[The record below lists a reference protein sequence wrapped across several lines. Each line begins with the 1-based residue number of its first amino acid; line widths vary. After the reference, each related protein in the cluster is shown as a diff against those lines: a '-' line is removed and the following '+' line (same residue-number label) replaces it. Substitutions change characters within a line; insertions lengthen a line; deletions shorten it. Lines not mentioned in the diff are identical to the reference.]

1 MGAIRCLT
9 WASTLDGRGP
19 GATPLMAS
27 PTQEDGAVT
36 TAPSATP
43 LEDAD
48 VPSDSEVPLSATTSS
63 PRRPAPAFTH
73 TSFVRATSS
82 DAYFLS
88 NSHRRNFASRKL
100 GRDIFRI
107 SSSKRISQRLGAL
120 DVSTLPHIAHLAT
133 ESSGPPLHPARTAHS
148 KQMLA
153 FQLREDRLDA
163 MLAQLLGGFH
173 IMLYGVG
180 DRMPVMRAL
189 VERGAQRHSGA
200 AVIVQGASGRGVQV
214 DRILDSIE
222 QAIGLGSAD
231 AQDAPRQLLV
241 RPSRVAQRVQ
251 RITRYLSEST
261 ASMVRPR
268 HVFLGL
274 LAFDQAMFHT
284 LRLHTLVHALAR
296 SPHIHLIASV
306 SHVNAGL
313 LLDGPAGSFGWGMAG
328 HPCPTA
334 LTPEPM
340 SRTLRAPWLWH
351 NATTFVPPVAE
362 LVQARSTTSGMP
374 VLSGL
379 AVMKLPAAV
388 DLAGG
393 RGRAAPNAS
402 AAVAMAQPISETSAV
417 QVLSTITARARS
429 LFAQLAALQLM
440 AVDDEETIPRTPYAS
455 LVREALR
462 EFVASSDEG
471 VRQLLGEMV
480 DHGLVIV
487 SRGLTTVTNSHAIA
501 VGDELSIP
509 LPVPMLEQVLAQI
522 A

>member
-1 MGAIRCLT
+1 MSPEPEDAAGTA
-9 WASTLDGRGP
+9 APSS
-19 GATPLMAS
+19 TPLD
-27 PTQEDGAVT
+27 DG
-36 TAPSATP
+36 
-43 LEDAD
+43 D
-48 VPSDSEVPLSATTSS
+48 VPSDSEVPLSEVTSS

-82 DAYFLS
+82 DAWLLS

-107 SSSKRISQRLGAL
+107 SSTKRISQRLGAL
-120 DVSTLPHIAHLAT
+120 DVSVLPHIAHLAA

-153 FQLREDRLDA
+153 FQLREDRLDT

-173 IMLYGVG
+173 IVLYGVG

-189 VERGAQRHSGA
+189 MERGAQHHCGA
-200 AVIVQGASGRGVQV
+200 AVIVQGAAGRGVQV
-214 DRILDSIE
+214 DRILESIE
-222 QAIGLGSAD
+222 QAIGLEDSD
-231 AQDAPRQLLV
+231 AQDAPRRLE
-241 RPSRVAQRVQ
+241 RPSRVMQRVQ
-251 RITRYLSEST
+251 RITRYLSEPG
-261 ASMVRPR
+261 ASARPQ
-268 HVFLGL
+268 HAFLGF
-274 LAFDQAMFHT
+274 LAFDQAIFHT

-296 SPHIHLIASV
+296 SPRIHLVASV

-313 LLDGPAGSFGWGMAG
+313 LLDGPTGSFGWGMAG
-328 HPCPTA
+328 HPPPTDQA
-334 LTPEPM
+334 EPGG
-340 SRTLRAPWLWH
+340 RTLRAPWLWY
-351 NATTFVPPVAE
+351 NATTFVPPIAE
-362 LVQARSTTSGMP
+362 LVQARSTTTGMP
-374 VLSGL
+374 ILTGL
-379 AVMKLPAAV
+379 AGMKLPAAV

-440 AVDDEETIPRTPYAS
+440 AVDNEATIPRTPYAS

-480 DHGLVIV
+480 DHGLVVV
-487 SRGLTTVTNSHAIA
+487 SRGQTTVTNSHAIA

>member
-1 MGAIRCLT
+1 MSSPVHEEATGKAEPS
-9 WASTLDGRGP
+9 STPHDE
-19 GATPLMAS
+19 AEA
-27 PTQEDGAVT
+27 
-36 TAPSATP
+36 
-43 LEDAD
+43 
-48 VPSDSEVPLSATTSS
+48 PSDSEVPLSANSAS

-82 DAYFLS
+82 DAWFLS

-120 DVSTLPHIAHLAT
+120 DVSVLPHIAHLAA

-153 FQLREDRLDA
+153 FQLREDRLDG

-200 AVIVQGASGRGVQV
+200 AVIVQGASVRGVQV

-222 QAIGLGSAD
+222 QAIGLGDSD
-231 AQDAPRQLLV
+231 AQDALHQLV
-241 RPSRVAQRVQ
+241 RPSRVMQRVQ
-251 RITRYLSEST
+251 RITRYLSEPSES
-261 ASMVRPR
+261 AARPR
-268 HVFLGL
+268 HVFLGF
-274 LAFDQAMFHT
+274 LAFDQAIFHT
-284 LRLHTLVHALAR
+284 LRLQALVHALAR
-296 SPHIHLIASV
+296 SSCIHLVASV

-313 LLDGPAGSFGWGMAG
+313 LLDGPAGSFGWGVAG
-328 HPCPTA
+328 HAPPTDLA
-334 LTPEPM
+334 SEPGGR
-340 SRTLRAPWLWH
+340 SLRAAWLWY

-374 VLSGL
+374 VLAGL

-440 AVDDEETIPRTPYAS
+440 AVDNEETIPRTPYAS

-487 SRGLTTVTNSHAIA
+487 SRGQTTVTNSHAIA

>member
-1 MGAIRCLT
+1 M
-9 WASTLDGRGP
+9 SPEP
-19 GATPLMAS
+19 GADEKAETSNTLL
-27 PTQEDGAVT
+27 D
-36 TAPSATP
+36 
-43 LEDAD
+43 DAD
-48 VPSDSEVPLSATTSS
+48 LPSDSEVPLSAATSS

-82 DAYFLS
+82 DAWFLS

-107 SSSKRISQRLGAL
+107 SSTKRISQRLGAL
-120 DVSTLPHIAHLAT
+120 DVSVLPHIAHLAA

-153 FQLREDRLDA
+153 FQLREDRLDT

-189 VERGAQRHSGA
+189 VERGARCHSGA
-200 AVIVQGASGRGVQV
+200 AVIVQGAAGRGVQV

-222 QAIGLGSAD
+222 QAIGLEDSD
-231 AQDAPRQLLV
+231 AQDAPRRLE
-241 RPSRVAQRVQ
+241 RPSRVMQRVQ
-251 RITRYLSEST
+251 RITRYLSDPG
-261 ASMVRPR
+261 ASAHPQ
-268 HVFLGL
+268 HVFLGF
-274 LAFDQAMFHT
+274 LAFDQAIFHT

-296 SPHIHLIASV
+296 SPRIHLVASV

-313 LLDGPAGSFGWGMAG
+313 LLDGPTGSFGWGMAG
-328 HPCPTA
+328 HPPPTDLA
-334 LTPEPM
+334 SEPGG
-340 SRTLRAPWLWH
+340 RTLRAPWLWY
-351 NATTFVPPVAE
+351 NATTFVPPIAE
-362 LVQARSTTSGMP
+362 LVQARSTTTGMP
-374 VLSGL
+374 VLTGL

-393 RGRAAPNAS
+393 RGRAAPNTS

-487 SRGLTTVTNSHAIA
+487 SRGQTTVTNSHAIA

-509 LPVPMLEQVLAQI
+509 LPVPILEQVLAQI

>member
-1 MGAIRCLT
+1 M
-9 WASTLDGRGP
+9 
-19 GATPLMAS
+19 
-27 PTQEDGAVT
+27 
-36 TAPSATP
+36 TAPDDVGEMAEPSIEP
-43 LEDAD
+43 MDEAD
-48 VPSDSEVPLSATTSS
+48 VPSDTELSNCTHASS
-63 PRRPAPAFTH
+63 PKRPAPAFTH

-82 DAYFLS
+82 DAWFLS

-120 DVSTLPHIAHLAT
+120 DVSTLPQIAHLAAD
-133 ESSGPPLHPARTAHS
+133 SSGDPLHPARTAHS
-148 KQMLA
+148 KQMVE
-153 FQLREDRLDA
+153 FQLQQDRIDT
-163 MLAQLLGGFH
+163 MLAQLLGGFQ

-189 VERGAQRHSGA
+189 LERGARRHSGA

-214 DRILDSIE
+214 DRILDSME
-222 QAIGLGSAD
+222 QAIGLRSTD
-231 AQDAPRQLLV
+231 ALDASPEFLM
-241 RPSRVAQRVQ
+241 RPSRVLQRVQ
-251 RITRYLSEST
+251 HITRFLSEPDTSLE
-261 ASMVRPR
+261 RPR
-268 HVFLGL
+268 HVFLGFM
-274 LAFDQAMFHT
+274 AFDQAIFHT
-284 LRLHTLVHALAR
+284 QRLHTLVQALAD
-296 SPHIHLIASV
+296 SPRIHLVASV

-313 LLDGPAGSFGWGMAG
+313 LFDGPAGSFGWGMAG
-328 HPCPTA
+328 HPRSMNLSPGSGT
-334 LTPEPM
+334 
-340 SRTLRAPWLWH
+340 RTLRAPWLWH
-351 NATTFVPPVAE
+351 NATTFVPPIAE
-362 LVQARSTTSGMP
+362 LVQARSTTQGMP
-374 VLSGL
+374 VLTGL
-379 AVMKLPAAV
+379 SVMKLPAAV

-417 QVLSTITARARS
+417 QVLSTITSRARS

-487 SRGLTTVTNSHAIA
+487 SRGQTTVTNSHAIA